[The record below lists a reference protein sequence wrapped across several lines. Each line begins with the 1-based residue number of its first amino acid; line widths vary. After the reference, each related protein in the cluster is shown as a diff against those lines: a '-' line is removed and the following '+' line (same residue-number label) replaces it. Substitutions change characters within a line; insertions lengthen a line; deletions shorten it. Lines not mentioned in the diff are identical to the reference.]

1 MQDSKFWRFV
11 AVVGCVGIFYVGHGL
26 HSPGRE
32 GLPSLVNSAHAGG
45 VAVDAIGAG
54 TGRSATRIYT
64 SNETGT
70 ILYVW
75 NAPTG
80 GESAPR
86 HMATVGVPK
95 DNWLPSTPASQESK

>member
-1 MQDSKFWRFV
+1 MQDSKFWRIV

-26 HSPGRE
+26 NNQVPVGM
-32 GLPSLVNSAHAGG
+32 PSLVNSARAGG

-54 TGRSATRIYT
+54 TGRLATRIYT